1 MYILLKQ
8 PYIYGFVV
16 LTHYIFFCYV
26 DDIKE
31 IFYMVDYYLITA
43 VLAVINLLIIIF
55 IFEPNKIN
63 YYFMILLLLFAL
75 TNGAYLAIA
84 VSTSLEEAVLANKIC
99 YLGGCFM
106 PPIILFL
113 VCSIC
118 NYRIVPW
125 LRCVIYIYSSIVY
138 LGVLTIGFS
147 NIYYD
152 RIYLEKYAD
161 ATVLGHTYGPAHKL
175 FYIILY
181 GYLIV
186 QVLLLVY
193 SLVKRRVVSKY
204 SLGALLFMEA
214 LNISLFIGG
223 RIVNP
228 NIEIMPLVYVIN
240 GWVFLYLY
248 RRGMIYNVEDNI
260 ASSFA
265 KQGTYGYIMLD
276 TKLNYLGCNRT
287 AKDIFHGLSEC
298 VVDHKIDKIPEMTV
312 ISTWISEYSE
322 NARKVFVYENG
333 ERHFECRIEPIMYGR
348 KVCGY
353 MVELRDDTDRWQNIN
368 LISKH
373 NAELQELMVKLEK
386 AKEEAEGANKA
397 KSDFLACV
405 SHEIRTPV
413 NAMLGMNEMILRE
426 SKDAEICNYA
436 SDAKNSALSLLS
448 IINELLDSS
457 KIESGMMEII
467 EDNYHLRTVLN
478 DLYSMISIRAKEKE
492 LTLTFDVDEKMPREY
507 CGDAKRIKQVVL
519 NILTNAVKYTIQ
531 GSILLK
537 VSCIKFDNEEAVLR
551 FSVKDTGIGIKKE
564 NIGKIYDAFQRFDV
578 EKNKNIEGT
587 GLGMNIVQQLLK
599 LMDSELE
606 IESEYGKGSEFSFEI
621 VQKVVDTTPIGDFKE
636 KTSYSAQES
645 GQTKEFTAPDAKVLV
660 VDDNKLNIKVFKA
673 LVKKYKIQ
681 AEEAMSGKECLALA
695 EENRYDMIF
704 LDHMMPDMDG
714 IETFHIMKEKKL
726 CENIPVIMLTANAI
740 VGDRERYLAE
750 GFDSFM
756 SKPIVPQILNEILLQ
771 YLPEEKIV

>member
-1 MYILLKQ
+1 
-8 PYIYGFVV
+8 
-16 LTHYIFFCYV
+16 
-26 DDIKE
+26 
-31 IFYMVDYYLITA
+31 
-43 VLAVINLLIIIF
+43 
-55 IFEPNKIN
+55 
-63 YYFMILLLLFAL
+63 
-75 TNGAYLAIA
+75 
-84 VSTSLEEAVLANKIC
+84 
-99 YLGGCFM
+99 
-106 PPIILFL
+106 
-113 VCSIC
+113 
-118 NYRIVPW
+118 
-125 LRCVIYIYSSIVY
+125 
-138 LGVLTIGFS
+138 
-147 NIYYD
+147 
-152 RIYLEKYAD
+152 
-161 ATVLGHTYGPAHKL
+161 
-175 FYIILY
+175 
-181 GYLIV
+181 
-186 QVLLLVY
+186 
-193 SLVKRRVVSKY
+193 
-204 SLGALLFMEA
+204 
-214 LNISLFIGG
+214 
-223 RIVNP
+223 
-228 NIEIMPLVYVIN
+228 
-240 GWVFLYLY
+240 
-248 RRGMIYNVEDNI
+248 
-260 ASSFA
+260 
-265 KQGTYGYIMLD
+265 
-276 TKLNYLGCNRT
+276 
-287 AKDIFHGLSEC
+287 
-298 VVDHKIDKIPEMTV
+298 
-312 ISTWISEYSE
+312 
-322 NARKVFVYENG
+322 
-333 ERHFECRIEPIMYGR
+333 
-348 KVCGY
+348 
-353 MVELRDDTDRWQNIN
+353 
-368 LISKH
+368 
-373 NAELQELMVKLEK
+373 
-386 AKEEAEGANKA
+386 
-397 KSDFLACV
+397 
-405 SHEIRTPV
+405 
-413 NAMLGMNEMILRE
+413 
-426 SKDAEICNYA
+426 
-436 SDAKNSALSLLS
+436 
-448 IINELLDSS
+448 LLDSS

-695 EENRYDMIF
+695 EGNRYDMIF

>member
-1 MYILLKQ
+1 
-8 PYIYGFVV
+8 
-16 LTHYIFFCYV
+16 
-26 DDIKE
+26 
-31 IFYMVDYYLITA
+31 
-43 VLAVINLLIIIF
+43 
-55 IFEPNKIN
+55 
-63 YYFMILLLLFAL
+63 
-75 TNGAYLAIA
+75 
-84 VSTSLEEAVLANKIC
+84 
-99 YLGGCFM
+99 
-106 PPIILFL
+106 
-113 VCSIC
+113 
-118 NYRIVPW
+118 
-125 LRCVIYIYSSIVY
+125 
-138 LGVLTIGFS
+138 
-147 NIYYD
+147 
-152 RIYLEKYAD
+152 
-161 ATVLGHTYGPAHKL
+161 
-175 FYIILY
+175 
-181 GYLIV
+181 
-186 QVLLLVY
+186 
-193 SLVKRRVVSKY
+193 
-204 SLGALLFMEA
+204 
-214 LNISLFIGG
+214 
-223 RIVNP
+223 
-228 NIEIMPLVYVIN
+228 
-240 GWVFLYLY
+240 
-248 RRGMIYNVEDNI
+248 
-260 ASSFA
+260 
-265 KQGTYGYIMLD
+265 
-276 TKLNYLGCNRT
+276 
-287 AKDIFHGLSEC
+287 
-298 VVDHKIDKIPEMTV
+298 
-312 ISTWISEYSE
+312 
-322 NARKVFVYENG
+322 
-333 ERHFECRIEPIMYGR
+333 
-348 KVCGY
+348 

-426 SKDAEICNYA
+426 SKESEICNYA

-519 NILTNAVKYTIQ
+519 NILTNAVKYTVQ

-537 VSCIKFDNEEAVLR
+537 VNCIKFDNEEAVLR

-599 LMDSELE
+599 LMGSESE

-636 KTSYSAQES
+636 KTSYPEQES

-673 LVKKYKIQ
+673 LIKKYKIQ

-695 EENRYDMIF
+695 EENKYDMIF

-726 CENIPVIMLTANAI
+726 CENVPVIMLTANAI